1 MTAIFETLNEN
12 FIIFEKNK
20 IGVIIDDNDK
30 IWFNGNELT
39 KAIGYSDSRDAIRSH
54 TDKNDKIQFK
64 DINHSITPF
73 SLKNGTP
80 KY

>member
-39 KAIGYSDSRDAIRSH
+39 KGH
-54 TDKNDKIQFK
+54 K
-64 DINHSITPF
+64 
-73 SLKNGTP
+73 
-80 KY
+80 